1 MLSTY
6 KHENIVSLLGFCD
19 ESNEK
24 ILVYEYASRRS
35 LDSYLNTDD
44 LTWNQRLQICVGA
57 ARGLAYLHNPGRTQ
71 QRVLHRDIK
80 SSNILLDESWNAK
93 ISDLGLSK
101 FAPANQQHTFLV
113 TNVVGTLGYCD
124 PLYIET
130 GLLTKESDVYSFGVV
145 LFEVLCGRLS
155 ISNKNG
161 IHQSLTELVRHY
173 YPQNKISDLIYS
185 NIKDGMNPRSLDA
198 FITIAYM
205 CLKRD
210 LEERP
215 LMADVLRILESA
227 LEYQNHDKKAEIM
240 QREGYSSNQ
249 SDYQSVST
257 FTRYGRLKVIAKLT
271 NGENFHS
278 SGIVSSIE
286 FNHDDKLFATAGSSR
301 RINIFDFS
309 TMVNEPSELRIP
321 LVEMP
326 TRSKLS
332 CLSWNKHTKN
342 HIASSDYEGIV
353 TIWDVNTRQGVM
365 EFKEHNKRAWSVDF
379 SHLESS
385 MLVSGGDDHKVKIW
399 CTKQESSVI
408 NIKMRAHICCVKYNP
423 GSSNHIAVGSE
434 DHYIYYYDI
443 RNISYPLNIFIG
455 HQKAVSYVKFLSNDE
470 LASASTDSTLCLW
483 DVTRNIPVQKLKGH
497 ANYINFVGLSVY
509 RDFLACGSET
519 NEVYVYHKAMSK
531 PLTWHRFGTLNVEDS
546 DEDGRS
552 DFVSAVCWKSD
563 SPTMLAANSRGMVKV
578 LVLAP

>member
-227 LEYQNHDKKAEIM
+227 LEYQVSYAFPLCSCV
-240 QREGYSSNQ
+240 QFGL
-249 SDYQSVST
+249 DYYIYHQLW
-257 FTRYGRLKVIAKLT
+257 YHLI
-271 NGENFHS
+271 
-278 SGIVSSIE
+278 SSIIYT
-286 FNHDDKLFATAGSSR
+286 KC
-301 RINIFDFS
+301 
-309 TMVNEPSELRIP
+309 RIP
-321 LVEMP
+321 P
-326 TRSKLS
+326 
-332 CLSWNKHTKN
+332 
-342 HIASSDYEGIV
+342 
-353 TIWDVNTRQGVM
+353 
-365 EFKEHNKRAWSVDF
+365 
-379 SHLESS
+379 
-385 MLVSGGDDHKVKIW
+385 
-399 CTKQESSVI
+399 
-408 NIKMRAHICCVKYNP
+408 
-423 GSSNHIAVGSE
+423 
-434 DHYIYYYDI
+434 DI
-443 RNISYPLNIFIG
+443 I
-455 HQKAVSYVKFLSNDE
+455 
-470 LASASTDSTLCLW
+470 
-483 DVTRNIPVQKLKGH
+483 
-497 ANYINFVGLSVY
+497 
-509 RDFLACGSET
+509 
-519 NEVYVYHKAMSK
+519 
-531 PLTWHRFGTLNVEDS
+531 
-546 DEDGRS
+546 
-552 DFVSAVCWKSD
+552 
-563 SPTMLAANSRGMVKV
+563 
-578 LVLAP
+578 LVLEDFFKKYVMCYFILFRFAIYICY